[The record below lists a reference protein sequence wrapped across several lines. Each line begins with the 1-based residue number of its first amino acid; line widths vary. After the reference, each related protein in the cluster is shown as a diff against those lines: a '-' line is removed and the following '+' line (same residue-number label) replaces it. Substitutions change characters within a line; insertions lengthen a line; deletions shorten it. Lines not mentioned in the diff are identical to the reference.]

1 MSKIVKL
8 EAEAFKRLRAVT
20 ITPDGA
26 LVQVRGRNG
35 QGKTSALDAIA
46 AAIGGEALCPTEPIR
61 RGEAKA
67 RVSVELDDGMV
78 VERRWTASGS
88 RLEVRT
94 KEGAVFKTPQKLLD
108 GLVGKL
114 SFDPLAFLRLKPQ
127 EQAETLRRLAGV
139 DFSLLDGKRRAAY
152 DARTGANR
160 QVAQLRAR
168 LAAMPEVE
176 APAELVSAPELLA
189 EQQRR
194 SEVRTANERKREKLE
209 EARRSFQRLLDDI
222 ERFKAEAAKLEQELL
237 VARNTVAR
245 LERARDEEREQGSA
259 LRAEVEQLVDP
270 DLQEIPAKLREVEQV
285 NERVRA
291 KRARAAAAG
300 ELAQAEAEAAKLEAE
315 IAGVDEQ
322 KAEALRQ
329 AHFPVDGLAFTEAG
343 VTLGGLPLEQASSA
357 EQLRVSLAMGIAL
370 NPKLKVLL
378 IRDGSLLDEA
388 SLRLVAEMAERSG
401 VQVWIEIVST
411 EGAGGVVIEDGQVVG
426 AEVPKEAASA

>member
-46 AAIGGEALCPTEPIR
+46 AAIGGEALCPAEPIR
-61 RGEAKA
+61 RGSQKA
-67 RVSVELDDGMV
+67 RVTVELDDGMV
-78 VERRWTASGS
+78 VERRWSASGS
-88 RLEVRT
+88 RLEVRN

-127 EQAETLRRLAGV
+127 EQAETLRTLAGV
-139 DFSLLDGKRRAAY
+139 DFSLMDAKRRQAY
-152 DARTGANR
+152 EARTGANR
-160 QVAQLRAR
+160 QVSQLQAR
-168 LAAMPEVE
+168 LAAMPAVE
-176 APAELVSAPELLA
+176 APDELVSAPELLA

-194 SEVRTANERKREKLE
+194 SDQHTANEL
-209 EARRSFQRLLDDI
+209 RR
-222 ERFKAEAAKLEQELL
+222 AKLEQARSSFRLFLRDLVLAAGEVERLKRELAAAEAGL
-237 VARNTVAR
+237 KALEERRAA
-245 LERARDEEREQGSA
+245 ERAAGEA
-259 LRAEVEQLVDP
+259 LKAEVEQLVDP
-270 DLQEIPAKLREVEQV
+270 DLQEVLEKLRQLDQV
-285 NERVRA
+285 NDRVRA

-300 ELAQAEAEAAKLEAE
+300 ELAAAEQEAAKLDAE
-315 IAGVDEQ
+315 IVAVDEQ
-322 KAEALRQ
+322 KAEALRE
-329 AHFPVDGLAFTEAG
+329 ARFPVEGLAFTEAG

-370 NPKLKVLL
+370 NPRLKVLL
-378 IRDGSLLDEA
+378 IRDGSLLDAA
-388 SLRLVAEMAERSG
+388 SLQLVADMAEKAG

-411 EGAGGVVIEDGQVVG
+411 EGVGIVIEDGQVIG
-426 AEVPKEAASA
+426 AEAPAAVAS

>member
-1 MSKIVKL
+1 MSKIVRL

-46 AAIGGEALCPTEPIR
+46 AAIGGEALCPAEPIR

-114 SFDPLAFLRLKPQ
+114 SFDPLQFLRLRPQ
-127 EQAETLRRLAGV
+127 EQAETLRKLAGV

-152 DARTGANR
+152 EARTGANR

-189 EQQRR
+189 EQERR
-194 SEVRTANERKREKLE
+194 AASLAGND
-209 EARRSFQRLLDDI
+209 ARRRDLAAARERYAMCERLIAADRAEI
-222 ERFKAEAAKLEQELL
+222 EELEKKLAERRALLEGHHRDLELEVERGKAI
-237 VARNTVAR
+237 
-245 LERARDEEREQGSA
+245 
-259 LRAEVEQLVDP
+259 RAEVEQLVDP
-270 DLQEIPAKLREVEQV
+270 DMKEIPAKLREVEQV

-291 KRARAAAAG
+291 RRARAAAAG

-329 AHFPVDGLAFTEAG
+329 ARFPVEGLAFTEAG

-388 SLRLVAEMAERSG
+388 SLQLVADMAERAG

-426 AEVPKEAASA
+426 AEAPKEAASA

>member
-35 QGKTSALDAIA
+35 QGKSSALDAIA
-46 AAIGGEALCPTEPIR
+46 AAIGGEALCPAEPIR
-61 RGEAKA
+61 RGSEKA
-67 RVSVELDDGMV
+67 RVTVELDDGMV

-108 GLVGKL
+108 GMVGKL

-127 EQAETLRRLAGV
+127 EQAETLRKLAGV
-139 DFSLLDGKRRAAY
+139 DFSLLDAKRRAAY
-152 DARTGANR
+152 EARTAANR

-168 LAAMPEVE
+168 LDAMPPVE
-176 APAELVSAPELLA
+176 APDELVSAAALLA

-194 SEVRTANERKREKLE
+194 SEAHAANERKRQELEYSRKLFQQLLVGIEEEEQAIAKLE
-209 EARRSFQRLLDDI
+209 ESLRLARERLASR
-222 ERFKAEAAKLEQELL
+222 EKARE
-237 VARNTVAR
+237 
-245 LERARDEEREQGSA
+245 LEREKGIA
-259 LRAEVEQLVDP
+259 LRAEVDLLADP
-270 DLQEIPAKLREVEQV
+270 DLQEIPAKLRELDQV
-285 NERVRA
+285 NESVRA

-300 ELAQAEAEAAKLEAE
+300 ELAGAETEAAKLEAE
-315 IAGVDEQ
+315 IAAVDEQ
-322 KAEALRQ
+322 KAQALRE
-329 AHFPVDGLAFTEAG
+329 ARFPVDGLAFAEDG

-388 SLRLVAEMAERSG
+388 SLRLVAEMAEKSG

-411 EGAGGVVIEDGQVVG
+411 EGVGIVIEDGQVAG
-426 AEVPKEAASA
+426 ADAPEAAANA